1 MISNELKLNLRN
13 KYIESKCWGE
23 ETFGKMLERIANDY
37 NDKIALKDEFMSIT
51 YSECLMKKKRNT
63 GMNIPVKNVN

>member
-1 MISNELKLNLRN
+1 MISNELKLDLRN
-13 KYIESKCWGE
+13 KYIESKCWGK

-51 YSECLMKKKRNT
+51 YY
-63 GMNIPVKNVN
+63 V